1 MKHNALTVLHAGVTT
16 RRRVG
21 EFFYTDVQLR
31 DEINNDDLSDP
42 ICSSPFFS

>member
-31 DEINNDDLSDP
+31 DEINNDRAAAG
-42 ICSSPFFS
+42 